1 MCCLT
6 RRVEDPLCHPLAIA
20 NVGISMQCY
29 QGMNGLNGDR
39 FVTGTLTRPFSRPG
53 QMNQCNSL
61 ICFNVWDFTSAR
73 SPFLK
78 EAYPG
83 DWRVCLRE
91 GFSNPKTHTHTISHY
106 SASSLMTRFWYVMVC
121 LYVQWKLKQRNGTG
135 GGIFQPPPA
144 CNSVT
149 MVCTCHNCFK
159 TKLLLSRVTCSRQ
172 PQSLVPSPDRSEAQS
187 AWTAWNIME
196 GAELVA

>member
-135 GGIFQPPPA
+135 GVFSNHLQL
-144 CNSVT
+144 VT
-149 MVCTCHNCFK
+149 VWPWFA
-159 TKLLLSRVTCSRQ
+159 RVTTASR
-172 PQSLVPSPDRSEAQS
+172 PSFCCRVWRVPGSRRA
-187 AWTAWNIME
+187 
-196 GAELVA
+196 